1 MENLGGCMTW
11 RMIQVMNNTGTR
23 YRAWAAPHQCASH
36 AACNRKPQQS
46 RGWLE
51 SRRKR
56 PQPLRDKARDASN
69 HIPQLLPRRTT
80 LGGAA
85 AGGKKAAG

>member
-23 YRAWAAPHQCASH
+23 YRAWAAPHQCASR
-36 AACNRKPQQS
+36 AACNRKPPQS

-56 PQPLRDKARDASN
+56 P
-69 HIPQLLPRRTT
+69 
-80 LGGAA
+80 
-85 AGGKKAAG
+85 